1 MPDDTHIAFI
11 LLQVSGQHIID
22 GIIQF
27 GTKIRTTTGTLS
39 ASSLSQ
45 AGITL
50 HRSDE
55 TGSVKNS
62 LSVAETSY
70 KY

>member
-11 LLQVSGQHIID
+11 LQVSGQHIID

-27 GTKIRTTTGTLS
+27 GTKIVRTTTGTPS